1 MAILLIRHG
10 ETAGNRNR
18 IIQVPET
25 PLSQRG
31 LEQAARLGQ
40 RLAKA
45 PISEIWTSHLPRAR
59 MTAAAIEATTG
70 ASAREEPDLEE
81 RSFGDLRG
89 TAYDDIDF
97 NPFADGYAPPG
108 GETWEVFNERVD
120 RMWEKIERHWLDRF
134 SKASDVVHF
143 AVVSHGLFLRSLIE
157 RHLFSKEQLATHST
171 EEAPFVIAN
180 TSLTVVSP
188 RVLGGAD
195 ASKSETAGGAPSD
208 RLEHRV
214 ELIACAAHLEG
225 DTAHDVRSVV
235 GI

>member
-25 PLSQRG
+25 PLSDRG
-31 LEQAARLGQ
+31 LAQAARLGQ
-40 RLAKA
+40 RLASA
-45 PISEIWTSHLPRAR
+45 PITEIWTSHLPRAR

-70 ASAREEPDLEE
+70 ISAQEEPNLEE
-81 RSFGDLRG
+81 RSLGSLRG
-89 TAYDDIDF
+89 TAYDDLDF
-97 NPFADGYAPPG
+97 DPFRPGYAPPE

-120 RMWEKIERHWLDRF
+120 RMWEKIDRHWQDRF
-134 SKASDVVHF
+134 SGATETRHF

-157 RHLFSKEQLATHST
+157 RHLFDDEQRATHAT
-171 EEAPFVIAN
+171 GDLPFVIAN
-180 TSLTVVSP
+180 TSLTVVAPAVSDS
-188 RVLGGAD
+188 D
-195 ASKSETAGGAPSD
+195 A
-208 RLEHRV
+208 RHQV

-225 DTAHDVRSVV
+225 DSAHDVNSIA

>member
-25 PLSQRG
+25 PLSDRG
-31 LEQAARLGQ
+31 LAQAARLGQ

-45 PISEIWTSHLPRAR
+45 PITEIWTSHLPRAR
-59 MTAAAIEATTG
+59 MTAAAIESTTG
-70 ASAREEPDLEE
+70 VSAREEPNLEE
-81 RSFGDLRG
+81 RSLGDLRG
-89 TAYDDIDF
+89 TAYDDLDF
-97 NPFADGYAPPG
+97 DPFGQSYAPPA

-120 RMWEKIERHWLDRF
+120 RMWEKIERHWVDQF
-134 SKASDVVHF
+134 SKAGDDVHF

-157 RHLFSKEQLATHST
+157 RHLFSEEQLATHAT
-171 EEAPFVIAN
+171 EQAPFVIAN

-188 RVLGGAD
+188 RLSDGAAGSSGAAGRD
-195 ASKSETAGGAPSD
+195 ASSGE
-208 RLEHRV
+208 LEHHV
-214 ELIACAAHLEG
+214 KLIACAAHLEG
-225 DTAHDVRSVV
+225 ETAHDVRSVV